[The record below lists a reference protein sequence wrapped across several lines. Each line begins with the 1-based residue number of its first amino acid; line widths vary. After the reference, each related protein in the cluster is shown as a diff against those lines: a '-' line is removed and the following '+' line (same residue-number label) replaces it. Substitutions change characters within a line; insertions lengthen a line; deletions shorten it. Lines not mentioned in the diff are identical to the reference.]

1 MKRGQEDIE
10 PEGGRMEKERAE
22 ASWINTVKEGR
33 WRKWRGSRVGS
44 FGGDDGGRKL
54 TEPEKKE
61 VDESTL
67 SYKYTLYTHNLFYYY
82 SVFLHH
88 HHHHPLFLLIIV
100 VIIIIMILMCFSHQ
114 LSSSPHHHHHQK
126 QWRVYIK
133 KHFTLFL
140 VYISRC

>member
-54 TEPEKKE
+54 TEPEKKK
-61 VDESTL
+61 L
-67 SYKYTLYTHNLFYYY
+67 MNL
-82 SVFLHH
+82 L
-88 HHHHPLFLLIIV
+88 
-100 VIIIIMILMCFSHQ
+100 
-114 LSSSPHHHHHQK
+114 
-126 QWRVYIK
+126 
-133 KHFTLFL
+133 
-140 VYISRC
+140 